1 LFLLFVENVLMRPPG
16 HILKHSAQLLSTI
29 PYR

>member
-1 LFLLFVENVLMRPPG
+1 MRPPG